1 MYFSDRGNTRFMMG
15 DYRSAI
21 ADYDRAIAIDPNYSQ
36 AYARR
41 GWAFLLLEEL
51 AKAEADFD
59 KALEL
64 APGDARAESGRAEI
78 RQRQNEPV
86 PEERSTG
93 LSFDNLRRMVEQ
105 PGEAAAKKD
114 HP

>member
-1 MYFSDRGNTRFMMG
+1 MG

-21 ADYDRAIAIDPNYSQ
+21 ADYDRAIAVDPNYAQ

-41 GWAFLLLEEL
+41 GWAFLVLEEF

-59 KALEL
+59 KALAL
-64 APGDARAESGRAEI
+64 APDDEYAQSGRAELH
-78 RQRQNEPV
+78 QRQNKPV

-105 PGEAAAKKD
+105 PSEAAAKQG